1 MIRRASVLPF
11 AVVAIVFA
19 LVSGQAALAATL
31 RLGVTADAL
40 STDPIASSD
49 NPSIWTQLLLYDQL
63 VRPSRDGTRLEPG
76 VAESWRV
83 SADGKEYEFKLRAN
97 AKFSNGEPV
106 TAQDVEYS
114 LRRAAGEK
122 SQWGRFFRPI
132 TEYRVVDARTIV
144 MRLDPPT

>member
-1 MIRRASVLPF
+1 V
-11 AVVAIVFA
+11 
-19 LVSGQAALAATL
+19 AATL

-83 SADGKEYEFKLRAN
+83 S
-97 AKFSNGEPV
+97 P
-106 TAQDVEYS
+106 TARS
-114 LRRAAGEK
+114 TSSSCAPTR
-122 SQWGRFFRPI
+122 SS
-132 TEYRVVDARTIV
+132 RTAS
-144 MRLDPPT
+144 R